1 MKNMKIERIKMFN
14 WVYTLLLL
22 LFCVG
27 VIITTNI

>member
-1 MKNMKIERIKMFN
+1 MEIERVKMYN

-27 VIITTNI
+27 VIISTNI

>member
-1 MKNMKIERIKMFN
+1 MEIERVKMFN

-27 VIITTNI
+27 VIITTNL